1 MPTIRDVALL
11 AGVSTST
18 VSLALG
24 TGNRVSPATAGRV
37 WAAAEQLGYRPNPLA
52 QSLKRGH
59 ARMIGVIVGDISNPF
74 FGRLLKGVERRAL
87 EAGYH
92 VVVSDTD
99 ADAGRELAVLEKLAA
114 QRIGGIIL
122 TPHGSG
128 DDYAAKLHGMHTPIV
143 TVDHRVVG
151 RRFDYVA
158 SDGCLAAAMLTE
170 HLLNLGH
177 RRVAQIAGPPDLW
190 TAAERIRGFRAT
202 LRTGGVE
209 PDETLIVD
217 GRYVD
222 SVAYEHTMRLMTRP
236 DRPTAILAANNMM
249 ALGALQAIQQ
259 LGFSCPRDVSLA
271 AIDDVPWSAVI
282 RPTLTMVVQDVDRL
296 ARTATDY
303 LLERMEVRGTDV
315 LAPREMILTPR
326 LVLGTSTAHP
336 PAEPRRERSRPDE

>member
-1 MPTIRDVALL
+1 MTAMPTIRDVARL

-24 TGNRVSPATAGRV
+24 SGNRVSPETAGRV
-37 WAAAEQLGYRPNPLA
+37 WAAAEQLGYQPNPLA

-87 EAGYH
+87 EAGFH
-92 VVVSDTD
+92 VVVSDSD
-99 ADAGRELAVLEKLAA
+99 ANATRELAVLQKLAA
-114 QRIGGIIL
+114 QRIGGIVL
-122 TPHGSG
+122 TPHGG
-128 DDYAAKLHGMHTPIV
+128 GEDYAARLHGLQTPIV
-143 TVDHRVVG
+143 TVDHRVPG
-151 RRFDYVA
+151 GRFDYVA

-177 RRVAQIAGPPDLW
+177 RRLAQIAGRPDLW
-190 TAAERIRGFRAT
+190 TAVERKRGFRMT
-202 LRTGGVE
+202 LQAAGVE
-209 PDETLIVD
+209 PDESLIVD
-217 GRYVD
+217 GNYVD
-222 SVAYEHTMRLMTRP
+222 SVAYEQTMRLMTRP

-249 ALGALQAIQQ
+249 ALGALQAIQE

-296 ARTATDY
+296 ARAATDF
-303 LLERMEVRGTDV
+303 LLERMEDRGRQEV
-315 LAPREMILTPR
+315 APRDLILIPR
-326 LVLGTSTAHP
+326 LVLGTSTSQP
-336 PAEPRRERSRPDE
+336 PR